1 MSSVNELPSVSGK
14 RRLPLREQ
22 RLRAI
27 TGYDGTAADLVARGR
42 ENKLSNRSRSFT
54 QCGTCSSFSAT
65 LILSLIHDAAVV
77 NHAPAGCAGD
87 FGLFNLYN
95 RYGQTK
101 RGLALSNA
109 HLVSTNLSDNDAVF
123 GATEKL
129 RDALREAK
137 RRFEARAIFVTSSCV
152 SGIVG
157 EDIETVVQEA
167 THELG
172 IPVLSVACEGVCS
185 ELWANGWDA
194 AFDAI
199 LRGIVKPARSRRAD
213 LVNVINFIGE
223 DYFADL
229 LRPLGLV
236 SNLVV
241 PFATVE
247 QLQRLSESV
256 ATVQMCPT
264 LGTHLGAGLE
274 QQFGVPEIRHP
285 PPYGLAATDA
295 WLRELATITH
305 RQALVEQVI
314 GTERESIQDDLASL
328 RKLFCGARAFVAAGP
343 AHGHGFM
350 AVLRDLGMQLVG
362 ACGWH
367 HDTVC
372 DHGDPSG
379 DTLNQ
384 YVRNHGDV
392 PYGVCHKQP
401 FELTN
406 VLRRVAPDVLVVRH
420 PSLAI
425 CGAKLGIPTFFVDD
439 EHLAIGYR
447 GLIRYGNKIADWF
460 KNPALERNLAKHTR
474 LPYSNWW
481 LSQPAHSF
489 LSTET

>member
-1 MSSVNELPSVSGK
+1 VNGK
-14 RRLPLREQ
+14 QRLLLREQ
-22 RLRAI
+22 RLRTI
-27 TGYDGTAADLVARGR
+27 TGYAGTAADLVAKGR
-42 ENKLSNRSRSFT
+42 DKQLRNRSRSFT
-54 QCGTCSSFSAT
+54 QCGTCSSFAAT
-65 LILSLIHDAAVV
+65 LILSLIRDAAVV

-101 RGLALSNA
+101 RGIALSNA

-129 RDALREAK
+129 RDAIREAK
-137 RRFEARAIFVTSSCV
+137 RRFEARAIFVTASCV

-167 THELG
+167 SHELG

-199 LRGIVKPARSRRAD
+199 LRGIVKPARSRRMD

-247 QLQRLSESV
+247 QLERLSESV

-274 QQFGVPEIRHP
+274 QQFGVPEIKHP

-305 RQALVEQVI
+305 QQALVEQVI
-314 GTERESIQDDLASL
+314 VTERESIQAELESL
-328 RKLFCGARAFVAAGP
+328 RRLFGGARAFVAAGP

-350 AVLRDLGMQLVG
+350 AILRDLGMQLVG

-367 HDTVC
+367 HDAGC
-372 DHGDPSG
+372 DHGDPAG

-384 YVRNHGDV
+384 FVRNHGDI
-392 PYGVCHKQP
+392 PYGVCHRQP

-406 VLRRVAPDVLVVRH
+406 LLRRVAPDVLVVRH

-489 LSTET
+489 LSAET